1 MKVLHGEGQR
11 ALFFRVL
18 GVDVEANSM
27 QLRMERF
34 TLFWQQSDV
43 ELVRPC
49 QQVMIWLH
57 SAAHEQQ
64 PHQIDVYSNVEHIA
78 HPRAY
83 HCSQRARR
91 WKSGRI
97 RMCMAASTGS
107 PWACQLMLPATLQIQ
122 RWARRRMCLVSP
134 A

>member
-18 GVDVEANSM
+18 AVDAQVNSM

-34 TLFWQQSDV
+34 TLFWQQTDV

-49 QQVMIWLH
+49 QRVMIWLH

-64 PHQIDVYSNVEHIA
+64 PHQNDVYSNVERIA
-78 HPRAY
+78 HPLA
-83 HCSQRARR
+83 HPCSKRAR
-91 WKSGRI
+91 K
-97 RMCMAASTGS
+97 
-107 PWACQLMLPATLQIQ
+107 
-122 RWARRRMCLVSP
+122 
-134 A
+134 